1 MNNKE
6 NFSQAVKDLLASD
19 AEAVAQQSAAQ
30 SSKPSATPV
39 TPVHQYSAPV
49 MRTVD
54 EAPAGVSTIATGTLI
69 VGEIHSKGDL
79 NVFGDVQGNVET
91 KGNVTMGGKVIGN
104 ITVKDI
110 NFTKSS
116 VKGNISANGSV
127 QLDEKSTV
135 VGDISSVMMSCNG
148 RIKGNL
154 KIEGKAH
161 FLNETILVGNVCAGS
176 LVIEEGAR
184 IKGDV
189 STSNNST
196 GDMEDPFKDLQ

>member
-1 MNNKE
+1 MDFATNYMNLKLVREHTYNISPFLQ
-6 NFSQAVKDLLASD
+6 N
-19 AEAVAQQSAAQ
+19 
-30 SSKPSATPV
+30 
-39 TPVHQYSAPV
+39 
-49 MRTVD
+49 
-54 EAPAGVSTIATGTLI
+54 TISLY
-69 VGEIHSKGDL
+69 L
-79 NVFGDVQGNVET
+79 
-91 KGNVTMGGKVIGN
+91 
-104 ITVKDI
+104 KDI

>member
-19 AEAVAQQSAAQ
+19 AEAAAQQSSPA
-30 SSKPSATPV
+30 SKPVAAPTTPLHQYNIPV
-39 TPVHQYSAPV
+39 TKI
-49 MRTVD
+49 VD
-54 EAPAGVSTIATGTLI
+54 EAPAGVSTIAAGTLI
-69 VGEIHSKGDL
+69 VGEVHSKGDL
-79 NVFGDVQGNVET
+79 NLFGDVQGNVET

-104 ITVKDI
+104 ITGKDV

-116 VKGNISANGSV
+116 VKGNISASGSV

-135 VGDISSVMMSCNG
+135 VGDIASVMMSCNG